1 MTEEERA
8 ARYSDLFGAGGHDH
22 EHASDCAYCPI
33 CSVIA
38 VVRNTKPEV
47 LEHLANAAREL
58 IVAAGML
65 LEEAENVVGRTDET
79 VGKSRKDDGERPPSD
94 SSRRTARQNVTRI
107 DLD

>member
-79 VGKSRKDDGERPPSD
+79 VGKPRKDGGERP
-94 SSRRTARQNVTRI
+94 SRQTVTRI
-107 DLD
+107 DLG